1 MGKSNFNS
9 FFFIIIKIVSPS
21 DDQVQFFF
29 LNKCKYLH
37 LNKYM

>member
-1 MGKSNFNS
+1 MGISNFNS

-21 DDQVQFFF
+21 DDQVQFF